1 VGRSAEVVE
10 LVVCFSASEG
20 AGGGVDIQSFGSDG
34 SGEDTESAGVSKEVQ
49 EAGRAKGFKV
59 KTVISLIREKARGD
73 VWGEIDC
80 IV

>member
-1 VGRSAEVVE
+1 MVE

-20 AGGGVDIQSFGSDG
+20 AGGGIDIQSFGSDG

-49 EAGRAKGFKV
+49 EAGGAKGFKV
-59 KTVISLIREKARGD
+59 KTVFPLIRKKARGD
-73 VWGEIDC
+73 VWGEIDR